1 MGNGRPASR
10 PQLEGVRL
18 SPLRRWGALLAG
30 RAAGFA
36 SRALRRGGGT
46 ALPGLVAE
54 ALAPGLAAEL
64 ASQLGSGSLIV
75 TGTNGKTTTAR
86 MIAGIASTAGLQP
99 LPNRSG
105 SNLMRGIA
113 TALMDEA
120 DVRGRLL
127 DGPRRLGVFEV
138 DEATLPQAVEALR
151 PRVLLFTNLF
161 RDQLDRYGEVDSVA
175 ACWRRTLESGDPS
188 TAVLLN
194 ADDPSVA
201 ALADVAPGEV
211 VYYGVDDPSAGLSCA
226 EHAADARWCPSC
238 GSDYRYSVLFYGHVG
253 HWLCPGC
260 GRSRPTPQV
269 RATAVTREDGRTLIG
284 VETPVGYLSL
294 SLTLSGLYNAY
305 NALAAAATG
314 LALGVSLEAIEEG
327 LSRAT
332 AAFGRQESFEVDG
345 RRVLVLLGKNPAG
358 LNQVLR
364 TIAAA
369 ETEKHLLFLLN
380 DGIADGR
387 DVSWIWDADFELLAS
402 AGGGQTAAR
411 LGGSAPGRRQPGTW
425 VVSGTRA
432 EDLALRL
439 KYAGLETPA
448 AVEPDVEAALA
459 RALRE
464 TPPGGLL
471 YVVPTY
477 TAMLRVRELLAR
489 RGRRA
494 HYWEE
499 P

>member
-1 MGNGRPASR
+1 MVGSGRLALQPRTKGVVLSR
-10 PQLEGVRL
+10 WRRL
-18 SPLRRWGALLAG
+18 AALIAG
-30 RAAGFA
+30 RAAGIA
-36 SRALRRGGGT
+36 SRTLRRGGGT

-54 ALAPGLAAEL
+54 ALAPGLTVEL
-64 ASQLGSGSLIV
+64 ASQLGFGSLIV

-86 MIAGIASTAGLQP
+86 MVAGIAAVAGLQP

-113 TALMDEA
+113 TALMNEA
-120 DVRGRLL
+120 DARGRLRER
-127 DGPRRLGVFEV
+127 PRRLGVFEV

-188 TAVLLN
+188 MVVVLN

-201 ALADVAPGEV
+201 ALANFAPGEV
-211 VYYGVDDPSAGLSCA
+211 IYYGLDDPTAGLACA

-238 GSDYRYSVLFYGHVG
+238 GSDYRYSALFYGHVG
-253 HWLCPGC
+253 HWFCPGC
-260 GRSRPTPQV
+260 GRSRPVPQV
-269 RATAVTREDGRTLIG
+269 RAATVTGEDGRTAVGL
-284 VETPVGYLSL
+284 ETPAGCLSI
-294 SLTLSGLYNAY
+294 SLTLSGLYNVY
-305 NALAAAATG
+305 NALAAAAAG
-314 LALGVSLEAIEEG
+314 LALGLSREAIGEG
-327 LSRAT
+327 LSRST
-332 AAFGRQESFEVDG
+332 AAFGRQELFEVDG

-380 DGIADGR
+380 DGIADGQ
-387 DVSWIWDADFELLAS
+387 DVSWIWDADFDLLA
-402 AGGGQTAAR
+402 GQPA
-411 LGGSAPGRRQPGTW
+411 SW
-425 VVSGTRA
+425 VLSGTRA
-432 EDLALRL
+432 QDLALRL
-439 KYAGLETPA
+439 KYAGLDRPA
-448 AVEPDVEAALA
+448 AVEPRVETALA
-459 RALRE
+459 LALRAM
-464 TPPGGLL
+464 PLGGLL

-499 P
+499 S

>member
-1 MGNGRPASR
+1 
-10 PQLEGVRL
+10 VRL
-18 SPLRRWGALLAG
+18 SAVRRLAALLAG

-64 ASQLGSGSLIV
+64 ASQLGSGSLVV

-86 MIAGIASTAGLQP
+86 MVAGIASTAGLQP

-120 DVRGRLL
+120 DVRGRLR

-175 ACWRRTLESGDPS
+175 ARWRRTLESSDPS
-188 TAVLLN
+188 TAVILN

-201 ALADVAPGEV
+201 ALADVAPGKV
-211 VYYGVDDPSAGLSCA
+211 VCYGLDDPSAGLACA

-253 HWLCPGC
+253 HWFCPGC
-260 GRSRPTPQV
+260 GRSRPAPQV
-269 RATAVTREDGRTLIG
+269 RATAVTSEGCRTAVA
-284 VETPVGYLSL
+284 VETPVGRLSL
-294 SLTLSGLYNAY
+294 SLALSGLYNAY
-305 NALAAAATG
+305 NALAATAAG
-314 LALGVSLEAIEEG
+314 LALGVGLEAIGEG
-327 LSRAT
+327 LSSAT

-369 ETEKHLLFLLN
+369 DAEKHLLFFLN
-380 DGIADGR
+380 DDVADGR
-387 DVSWIWDADFELLAS
+387 DVSWIWDADFELLA
-402 AGGGQTAAR
+402 
-411 LGGSAPGRRQPGTW
+411 GRPGTW
-425 VVSGTRA
+425 VLSGTRA

-448 AVEPDVEAALA
+448 AVEPDVGAALA
-459 RALRE
+459 RALRA

>member
-1 MGNGRPASR
+1 MKPGRRSPFDRLRVSGVGNGPPASR
-10 PQLEGVRL
+10 APLENMHL
-18 SPLRRWGALLAG
+18 SPLKRTAALLAG
-30 RAAGFA
+30 RAAGIA

-46 ALPGLVAE
+46 ALPGLVAG
-54 ALAPGLAAEL
+54 ALDPGLIAEL
-64 ASQLGSGSLIV
+64 SSGLGGGSLIV

-86 MIAGIASTAGLQP
+86 MIAGIASTAGLHP

-120 DVRGRLL
+120 DLRGRVR

-138 DEATLPQAVEALR
+138 DEATLPQAAEAVR
-151 PRVLLFTNLF
+151 PRLLLFTNLF

-175 ACWRRTLESGDPS
+175 ACWRLTLENAESS

-201 ALADVAPGEV
+201 ALAGVAPGEV
-211 VYYGVDDPSAGLSCA
+211 VYYGVDDPSAGLACA

-238 GSDYRYSVLFYGHVG
+238 GSEYRYSVLFYGHVG

-260 GRSRPTPQV
+260 GRSRPAPQV
-269 RATAVTREDGRTLIG
+269 RATAVTREDGRTLIEI
-284 VETPVGYLSL
+284 ETPAGPLSL
-294 SLTLSGLYNAY
+294 SLALSGLYNVY
-305 NALAAAATG
+305 NALAAAAAG
-314 LALGVSLEAIEEG
+314 LALGVSLEAIGEG
-327 LSRAT
+327 LSSAT

-364 TIAAA
+364 TIAAD
-369 ETEKHLLFLLN
+369 ETEKRLLFLLN

-387 DVSWIWDADFELLAS
+387 DVSWIWDADFELLT
-402 AGGGQTAAR
+402 GRPAA
-411 LGGSAPGRRQPGTW
+411 W

-439 KYAGLETPA
+439 KYAGLTAPA
-448 AVEPDVEAALA
+448 AVEPNVAAALS
-459 RALRE
+459 RALHD

-477 TAMLRVRELLAR
+477 TAMLPVRELLAR

-494 HYWEE
+494 HYWEK

>member
-1 MGNGRPASR
+1 
-10 PQLEGVRL
+10 
-18 SPLRRWGALLAG
+18 
-30 RAAGFA
+30 
-36 SRALRRGGGT
+36 
-46 ALPGLVAE
+46 
-54 ALAPGLAAEL
+54 
-64 ASQLGSGSLIV
+64 
-75 TGTNGKTTTAR
+75 
-86 MIAGIASTAGLQP
+86 
-99 LPNRSG
+99 
-105 SNLMRGIA
+105 MRGIA

-120 DVRGRLL
+120 DIRGRLR
-127 DGPRRLGVFEV
+127 DGPQRLGVFEV

-175 ACWRRTLESGDPS
+175 ARWRRTLESADPS

-211 VYYGVDDPSAGLSCA
+211 VCYGLDDPSAGLSCA

-238 GSDYRYSVLFYGHVG
+238 GSDYRYPVLFYGHVG
-253 HWLCPGC
+253 HWFCPGC
-260 GRSRPTPQV
+260 GRSRPAPQV
-269 RATAVTREDGRTLIG
+269 RATAVTMEDGRTLIG
-284 VETPVGYLSL
+284 VETPVGQLSL
-294 SLTLSGLYNAY
+294 SLALSGLYNAY
-305 NALAAAATG
+305 NALAAAAAG
-314 LALGVSLEAIEEG
+314 LALGVGLEAIREG
-327 LSRAT
+327 VSSAT

-364 TIAAA
+364 TIAGAD
-369 ETEKHLLFLLN
+369 TEKHLLFFLN
-380 DGIADGR
+380 DDIADGR
-387 DVSWIWDADFELLAS
+387 DVSWIWDADFELLA
-402 AGGGQTAAR
+402 G
-411 LGGSAPGRRQPGTW
+411 QPGTW
-425 VVSGTRA
+425 VLSGTRA

-439 KYAGLETPA
+439 KYAGLERPA
-448 AVEPDVEAALA
+448 AVEPDVAAALA

>member
-1 MGNGRPASR
+1 VSSGRSASW
-10 PQLEGVRL
+10 PQSEGVRL
-18 SPLRRWGALLAG
+18 SPFRRSAALLAG
-30 RAAGFA
+30 RATGFA

-54 ALAPGLAAEL
+54 ALAPGLAADL

-86 MIAGIASTAGLQP
+86 MVAGIASTAGLQP

-113 TALMDEA
+113 TTLMDEA
-120 DVRGRLL
+120 DVRGRLR

-175 ACWRRTLESGDPS
+175 ACWRRTLESSDPS
-188 TAVLLN
+188 TTVILN

-201 ALADVAPGEV
+201 ALADVAPGKV
-211 VYYGVDDPSAGLSCA
+211 VCYGLDDPSAGLSCA

-238 GSDYRYSVLFYGHVG
+238 SSDYRYSLLFYGHVG
-253 HWLCPGC
+253 HWFCPGC
-260 GRSRPTPQV
+260 GRCRPAPQV
-269 RATAVTREDGRTLIG
+269 RATAVTGEDGRTVVG
-284 VETPVGYLSL
+284 VETPVGHLSL
-294 SLTLSGLYNAY
+294 LLALSGVYNAY
-305 NALAAAATG
+305 NALAAAAAS
-314 LALGVSLEAIEEG
+314 LALGVSLEAIGEG
-327 LSRAT
+327 LSSAT

-369 ETEKHLLFLLN
+369 DAEKHLLFLLN
-380 DGIADGR
+380 DDVADGR
-387 DVSWIWDADFELLAS
+387 DVSWIWDADFEML
-402 AGGGQTAAR
+402 AAR
-411 LGGSAPGRRQPGTW
+411 PGTW
-425 VVSGTRA
+425 VLSGTRA

>member
-1 MGNGRPASR
+1 MGSGGPASR
-10 PQLEGVRL
+10 PRLEGVRL
-18 SPLRRWGALLAG
+18 SPIRRSAALIAG

-54 ALAPGLAAEL
+54 ALAPGLAAYL
-64 ASQLGSGSLIV
+64 ASQLGIGSLIV

-86 MIAGIASTAGLQP
+86 MVAGIASTAGLRP

-105 SNLMRGIA
+105 SNLMRGVA
-113 TALMDEA
+113 TALMAGA
-120 DVRGRLL
+120 DLRGRLR

-151 PRVLLFTNLF
+151 PRVLVFTNLF

-175 ACWRRTLESGDPS
+175 AGWRRTLESGAPS
-188 TAVLLN
+188 PAVVLN

-211 VYYGVDDPSAGLSCA
+211 LYYGLDDASAALACA

-238 GSDYRYSVLFYGHVG
+238 GSEYRYAALFYGHVG

-260 GRSRPTPQV
+260 SRSRPAPQV
-269 RATAVTREDGRTLIG
+269 RATTVGREGGRTVID
-284 VETPVGYLSL
+284 VETPVGRLSL
-294 SLTLSGLYNAY
+294 SLALSGLYNAY
-305 NALAAAATG
+305 NALAAAAAG
-314 LALGVSLEAIEEG
+314 FALGLNLEAIGEG
-327 LSRAT
+327 VASAT

-364 TIAAA
+364 TIAGD

-402 AGGGQTAAR
+402 
-411 LGGSAPGRRQPGTW
+411 QPGAW
-425 VVSGTRA
+425 VLSGTRA

-439 KYAGLETPA
+439 KYAGLATPA
-448 AVEPDVEAALA
+448 AVEPDAEAALS

-499 P
+499 S

>member
-1 MGNGRPASR
+1 LSSGPLDSR
-10 PQLEGVRL
+10 PRSESARL
-18 SPLRRWGALLAG
+18 SAVRRLAALLAG

-64 ASQLGSGSLIV
+64 ASQLGGGSLVI

-86 MIAGIASTAGLQP
+86 MVVGIASTAGLQP

-105 SNLMRGIA
+105 SNLMRGIT
-113 TALMDEA
+113 TALMDESDA
-120 DVRGRLL
+120 QGRLR

-175 ACWRRTLESGDPS
+175 ARWRRTLESSDPS
-188 TAVLLN
+188 MVVILN

-201 ALADVAPGEV
+201 ALADVAPGKV
-211 VYYGVDDPSAGLSCA
+211 VCYGLDDPSAGLACA

-253 HWLCPGC
+253 HWFCPGC
-260 GRSRPTPQV
+260 GRSRPVPQV
-269 RATAVTREDGRTLIG
+269 RATAVTSEGGRSAVAI
-284 VETPVGYLSL
+284 ETPVGRLSL
-294 SLTLSGLYNAY
+294 SLALSGLYNAY
-305 NALAAAATG
+305 NAVAATAAG
-314 LALGVSLEAIEEG
+314 LALGVGLEAIGEG
-327 LSRAT
+327 LSSAT

-364 TIAAA
+364 TIAATDA
-369 ETEKHLLFLLN
+369 EKHLLLFLN
-380 DGIADGR
+380 DDVADGR
-387 DVSWIWDADFELLAS
+387 DVSWIWDADFELLA
-402 AGGGQTAAR
+402 G
-411 LGGSAPGRRQPGTW
+411 QPGTW
-425 VVSGTRA
+425 VLSGTRA

-448 AVEPDVEAALA
+448 AVEPDIGAALA
-459 RALRE
+459 RALRQ
-464 TPPGGLL
+464 TPPGGFL

>member
-1 MGNGRPASR
+1 MGSGRPASWPR
-10 PQLEGVRL
+10 LEGVRL
-18 SPLRRWGALLAG
+18 SSFRRWAALIAG
-30 RAAGFA
+30 RAAGSA

-46 ALPGLVAE
+46 ALPGLIAE
-54 ALAPGLAAEL
+54 ALAPGLVAEL
-64 ASQLGSGSLIV
+64 GSQLGSGSLIV

-86 MIAGIASTAGLQP
+86 MIAGVASTAGLQP

-113 TALMDEA
+113 TALMGEA
-120 DVRGRLL
+120 DLRGRLR

-175 ACWRRTLESGDPS
+175 ACWRRALESADPS
-188 TAVLLN
+188 TTVVLN

-211 VYYGVDDPSAGLSCA
+211 VYYGFEDSSAGLSRA

-260 GRSRPTPQV
+260 NRSRPAPQV
-269 RATAVTREDGRTLIG
+269 RATTVAAEGGRTVVG
-284 VETPVGYLSL
+284 VETPAGRLSL
-294 SLTLSGLYNAY
+294 SLALSGLYNAY
-305 NALAAAATG
+305 NALAAAAAG
-314 LALGVSLEAIEEG
+314 LALGLDLETIGKG
-327 LSRAT
+327 LSSAT

-364 TIAAA
+364 TIAADGA
-369 ETEKHLLFLLN
+369 EKHLLFLLS

-387 DVSWIWDADFELLAS
+387 DVSWIWDADFELLAE
-402 AGGGQTAAR
+402 
-411 LGGSAPGRRQPGTW
+411 QPGTW

-439 KYAGLETPA
+439 KYAGLATPA
-448 AVEPDVEAALA
+448 AVEPDVGAALT
-459 RALRE
+459 RALQE

-471 YVVPTY
+471 HVVPTY

-489 RGRRA
+489 RGRRG

-499 P
+499 S

>member
-1 MGNGRPASR
+1 VGSGRPASQSR
-10 PQLEGVRL
+10 SEGVGL
-18 SPLRRWGALLAG
+18 SPLRRSAALLAG

-46 ALPGLVAE
+46 ALPGLIAE
-54 ALAPGLAAEL
+54 ALAPGLASEL

-120 DVRGRLL
+120 DIRGRLQ
-127 DGPRRLGVFEV
+127 DGFRRLGVFEV

-175 ACWRRTLESGDPS
+175 ARWRRTLESADPS
-188 TAVLLN
+188 TAVILN

-201 ALADVAPGEV
+201 ALADVAPGKV
-211 VYYGVDDPSAGLSCA
+211 ICYGLDDPSVGLSCA
-226 EHAADARWCPSC
+226 EHTADARWCPSC

-260 GRSRPTPQV
+260 GRSRPAPQV
-269 RATAVTREDGRTLIG
+269 KATAVTVEDGRTLIG
-284 VETPVGYLSL
+284 IETPEGQLSL
-294 SLTLSGLYNAY
+294 SLAFSGLYNAY
-305 NALAAAATG
+305 NALAAAAAG
-314 LALGVSLEAIEEG
+314 LALGVSLEMIG
-327 LSRAT
+327 KGVSSAT

-345 RRVLVLLGKNPAG
+345 RRVLVLLGKNPTG

-364 TIAAA
+364 TIATAD
-369 ETEKHLLFLLN
+369 TEKHLLFFLN
-380 DGIADGR
+380 DDIADGR
-387 DVSWIWDADFELLAS
+387 DVSWIWDADFELLA
-402 AGGGQTAAR
+402 G
-411 LGGSAPGRRQPGTW
+411 QPGTW
-425 VVSGTRA
+425 VLSGTRA

-439 KYAGLETPA
+439 KYAGLAKPA
-448 AVEPDVEAALA
+448 AVEPDVAAALA

-464 TPPGGLL
+464 TPAGGLL

-489 RGRRA
+489 RGQRA

>member
-1 MGNGRPASR
+1 MTHSTVDSEPSSR
-10 PQLEGVRL
+10 QLRSQRAPL
-18 SPLRRWGALLAG
+18 SPLRRSAALLAG
-30 RAAGFA
+30 RAAGVA

-54 ALAPGLAAEL
+54 ALDPGLAAAL
-64 ASQLGSGSLIV
+64 ASQLGGGSLIV

-86 MIAGIASTAGLQP
+86 MIAGIAAAAGLEP

-105 SNLMRGIA
+105 SNLMRGVT
-113 TALMDEA
+113 TALMAEA
-120 DVRGRLL
+120 GLRGRLRN
-127 DGPRRLGVFEV
+127 GSRRLGVFEV
-138 DEATLPQAVEALR
+138 DEATLPYAVEALR

-175 ACWRRTLESGDPS
+175 ACWRRTLESADRS
-188 TAVLLN
+188 MAVVLN

-211 VYYGVDDPSAGLSCA
+211 TYYGLDDPSAGLACA

-238 GSDYRYSVLFYGHVG
+238 GSDYGYSLLFYGHVG
-253 HWLCPGC
+253 HWSCPGC
-260 GRSRPTPQV
+260 GRRRPEPQV
-269 RATAVTREDGRTLIG
+269 RAVGITDGGGRTLVG
-284 VETPVGYLSL
+284 VETPAGRLSM
-294 SLTLSGLYNAY
+294 SLALSGLYNVY
-305 NALAAAATG
+305 NALAAAATA
-314 LALGVSLEAIEEG
+314 LALGLSPKTIEKA
-327 LSRAT
+327 LSSVE

-345 RRVLVLLGKNPAG
+345 RRVLVLLAKNPTG

-364 TIAAA
+364 TIATDR
-369 ETEKHLLFLLN
+369 TEKHLFVLL
-380 DGIADGR
+380 DDDVADGR
-387 DVSWIWDADFELLAS
+387 DVSWIWDADFELLT
-402 AGGGQTAAR
+402 G
-411 LGGSAPGRRQPGTW
+411 QPGTW
-425 VVSGTRA
+425 VLSGTRA

-439 KYAGLETPA
+439 KYAGLEGPA
-448 AVEPDVEAALA
+448 AVEHDIEAALE

-464 TPPGGLL
+464 TPGGGLL

-477 TAMLRVRELLAR
+477 TAMLQVRELLAR

>member
-1 MGNGRPASR
+1 VGSGRPASQSR
-10 PQLEGVRL
+10 SEGVRL
-18 SPLRRWGALLAG
+18 SPLRRSAALLAG

-54 ALAPGLAAEL
+54 ALAPGLASEL

-120 DVRGRLL
+120 NIRGRLR
-127 DGPRRLGVFEV
+127 DGSLRLGVFEV

-175 ACWRRTLESGDPS
+175 ARWRRTLESADHS
-188 TAVLLN
+188 TVVILN

-211 VYYGVDDPSAGLSCA
+211 VCYGVDDPSVGLSCA

-253 HWLCPGC
+253 HWFCPGC
-260 GRSRPTPQV
+260 GRARPAPQV
-269 RATAVTREDGRTLIG
+269 RATAVTTEDGRTLVG
-284 VETPVGYLSL
+284 VETPEGQLSL
-294 SLTLSGLYNAY
+294 SLAFSGLYNAY
-305 NALAAAATG
+305 NALAAAAAG
-314 LALGVSLEAIEEG
+314 LALGVSLEAIGEG
-327 LSRAT
+327 VSSAT

-345 RRVLVLLGKNPAG
+345 RRVLVLLGKNPTG

-369 ETEKHLLFLLN
+369 GAEKYLLFFLN
-380 DGIADGR
+380 DNIADGR
-387 DVSWIWDADFELLAS
+387 DVSWIWDADFELLA
-402 AGGGQTAAR
+402 G
-411 LGGSAPGRRQPGTW
+411 QPGTW
-425 VVSGTRA
+425 VLSGTRA

-439 KYAGLETPA
+439 KYAGLERPA
-448 AVEPDVEAALA
+448 AVEPDVAAALA

-499 P
+499 S

>member
-1 MGNGRPASR
+1 
-10 PQLEGVRL
+10 
-18 SPLRRWGALLAG
+18 
-30 RAAGFA
+30 
-36 SRALRRGGGT
+36 
-46 ALPGLVAE
+46 
-54 ALAPGLAAEL
+54 
-64 ASQLGSGSLIV
+64 
-75 TGTNGKTTTAR
+75 
-86 MIAGIASTAGLQP
+86 
-99 LPNRSG
+99 
-105 SNLMRGIA
+105 
-113 TALMDEA
+113 
-120 DVRGRLL
+120 
-127 DGPRRLGVFEV
+127 
-138 DEATLPQAVEALR
+138 
-151 PRVLLFTNLF
+151 VLLFTNLF

-175 ACWRRTLESGDPS
+175 ARWRRTLESSDPS
-188 TAVLLN
+188 TAVILN

-201 ALADVAPGEV
+201 ALADVAPGKV
-211 VYYGVDDPSAGLSCA
+211 VCYGLDDPSAGLACA

-253 HWLCPGC
+253 HWFCPGC
-260 GRSRPTPQV
+260 GRSRPAPQV
-269 RATAVTREDGRTLIG
+269 RATAVTSEGGRTIVS
-284 VETPVGYLSL
+284 VETPVGRLSL
-294 SLTLSGLYNAY
+294 SLALSGLYNAY
-305 NALAAAATG
+305 NALAATAAG
-314 LALGVSLEAIEEG
+314 LALGVGLEAIGEG
-327 LSRAT
+327 LSSAT

-369 ETEKHLLFLLN
+369 DAEKHLLFFLN
-380 DGIADGR
+380 DDVADGR
-387 DVSWIWDADFELLAS
+387 DVSWIWDADFELLA
-402 AGGGQTAAR
+402 TR
-411 LGGSAPGRRQPGTW
+411 PGTW
-425 VVSGTRA
+425 VLSGTRA

-448 AVEPDVEAALA
+448 AVEPDVGAALA

>member
-1 MGNGRPASR
+1 LSSGALDSR
-10 PQLEGVRL
+10 PRSESVRL
-18 SPLRRWGALLAG
+18 SAVRRLAALLAG

-64 ASQLGSGSLIV
+64 ASQLGGGSLVV

-105 SNLMRGIA
+105 SNLMRGIT
-113 TALMDEA
+113 TALIDEA
-120 DVRGRLL
+120 DIRGRLR

-175 ACWRRTLESGDPS
+175 ARWRRTLESSDPS
-188 TAVLLN
+188 TAVILN

-201 ALADVAPGEV
+201 ALADVAPGKV
-211 VYYGVDDPSAGLSCA
+211 ICYGLDDPSAGLACA

-253 HWLCPGC
+253 HWFCPGC
-260 GRSRPTPQV
+260 GRSRPAPQV
-269 RATAVTREDGRTLIG
+269 RATAVTSEGGRTAVA
-284 VETPVGYLSL
+284 VETPVGRLSL
-294 SLTLSGLYNAY
+294 SLALSGLYNAY
-305 NALAAAATG
+305 NALAATAAG
-314 LALGVSLEAIEEG
+314 LALGVGLEAIGEG
-327 LSRAT
+327 LSSAT

-369 ETEKHLLFLLN
+369 DAEKHLLFFLN
-380 DGIADGR
+380 DDVADGR
-387 DVSWIWDADFELLAS
+387 DVSWIWDADFELLA
-402 AGGGQTAAR
+402 G
-411 LGGSAPGRRQPGTW
+411 QPGTW
-425 VVSGTRA
+425 VLSGTRA

-439 KYAGLETPA
+439 KYAGLERPA
-448 AVEPDVEAALA
+448 AVEPDVGVALA

>member
-1 MGNGRPASR
+1 MSSGALDSR
-10 PQLEGVRL
+10 PRSESVRL
-18 SPLRRWGALLAG
+18 SAVRRLAALLAG

-64 ASQLGSGSLIV
+64 ASQLGGGSLVV

-105 SNLMRGIA
+105 SNLMRGIT
-113 TALMDEA
+113 TALIDEA
-120 DVRGRLL
+120 DIRGRLR

-161 RDQLDRYGEVDSVA
+161 LDQLDRYGEVDSVA
-175 ACWRRTLESGDPS
+175 ARWRRTLESSDPS
-188 TAVLLN
+188 TAVILN

-201 ALADVAPGEV
+201 AQADVAPGKV
-211 VYYGVDDPSAGLSCA
+211 ICYGLDDPSAGLACA

-253 HWLCPGC
+253 HWFCPGC
-260 GRSRPTPQV
+260 GRSRPAPQV
-269 RATAVTREDGRTLIG
+269 RATAVTSEGGRTAVA
-284 VETPVGYLSL
+284 VETPVGRLSL
-294 SLTLSGLYNAY
+294 SLALSGLYNAY
-305 NALAAAATG
+305 NALAATAAG
-314 LALGVSLEAIEEG
+314 LALGVGLEAIGEG
-327 LSRAT
+327 LSSAT

-369 ETEKHLLFLLN
+369 DAEKHLLFFLN
-380 DGIADGR
+380 DDVADGR
-387 DVSWIWDADFELLAS
+387 DVSWIWDADFELLA
-402 AGGGQTAAR
+402 G
-411 LGGSAPGRRQPGTW
+411 QPGTW
-425 VVSGTRA
+425 VLSGTRA

-439 KYAGLETPA
+439 KYAGLERPA
-448 AVEPDVEAALA
+448 AVEPDVGVALA